1 MSPFSNVRMSPLA
14 ELPGADFHGWG
25 TVGDERVGARA
36 FARDAGAFEGAGVA
50 AGGGGPAGLERS
62 AGQALVASVAGEG
75 RCGADLAPA
84 RSAFASKDGRSQAGA
99 DRGAFARQV
108 SRFRS
113 DAGG

>member
-75 RCGADLAPA
+75 RVEGGAK
-84 RSAFASKDGRSQAGA
+84 RSGRG
-99 DRGAFARQV
+99 
-108 SRFRS
+108 SRSFCATSIPISERR
-113 DAGG
+113 